1 MTGEEGFDFRS
12 LPFAEAVRWLALH
25 GEPVDPRPDID
36 TASLKR
42 RFARVAGVET
52 VDTPIEGPRGR
63 TVPARLYR
71 DPSAT
76 ASGKALVWVHGGGF
90 IGGHLDMPES
100 NWVALELAAR
110 GIPVLAVDYVKCLG
124 DVHFPEPSDDVL
136 AAWTYA
142 NSHSQTMFGVSAEA
156 LVLGGAS
163 AGANLAAGAVA
174 RLRDAG
180 APVPGGLILVYP
192 VLHPNGPAGSATVD
206 PDSIHGELA
215 LNFVGSHEA
224 LTDPHAF
231 AGLGSVAVRD
241 LSRASPLLCGWSSV
255 GRGQTS
261 GGLSCGCRR
270 QTPSRSAT
278 FVQTHR
284 FGQPNPAISC
294 AGGITVARSVTAS
307 RRRRHAAYGRSLRLT
322 SYAWTSR
329 TSGSPRTPIS
339 ISSLPARCGT
349 LVRTS
354 SASRSGSTSSAE
366 TR

>member
-1 MTGEEGFDFRS
+1 MESLSIRGPTLTPHRS
-12 LPFAEAVRWLALH
+12 RDGLPAWRESRPWIHRSRVR
-25 GEPVDPRPDID
+25 G
-36 TASLKR
+36 
-42 RFARVAGVET
+42 
-52 VDTPIEGPRGR
+52 GR

-192 VLHPNGPAGSATVD
+192 VLHPNGLAGSATVD

-231 AGLGSVAVRD
+231 AGLGSVAGFPSTQVVVCELDELRPSGEIFAQQLD
-241 LSRASPLLCGWSSV
+241 AAGIPVSV
-255 GRGQTS
+255 HVEVGAPHGNIND
-261 GGLSCGCRR
+261 
-270 QTPSRSAT
+270 PSDPTALPT
-278 FVQTHR
+278 ID
-284 FGQPNPAISC
+284 ALAAWI
-294 AGGITVARSVTAS
+294 ARS
-307 RRRRHAAYGRSLRLT
+307 R
-322 SYAWTSR
+322 
-329 TSGSPRTPIS
+329 
-339 ISSLPARCGT
+339 
-349 LVRTS
+349 
-354 SASRSGSTSSAE
+354 
-366 TR
+366 